1 MRFEFVL
8 GSWMGLVMRNRG
20 HYWIHCMLS
29 DGETKL
35 YVDTKHCSRIIDL
48 GGERWALGYHY
59 SKIAL
64 DDSLCMEKLP
74 TIEHTSGHPLGI

>member
-48 GGERWALGYHY
+48 GGALGFR
-59 SKIAL
+59 I
-64 DDSLCMEKLP
+64 SLFKERP
-74 TIEHTSGHPLGI
+74 

>member
-1 MRFEFVL
+1 MRFDFVL

-48 GGERWALGYHY
+48 GGALGFR
-59 SKIAL
+59 I
-64 DDSLCMEKLP
+64 SLFKDRP
-74 TIEHTSGHPLGI
+74 